1 MEYERWVK
9 TLAVEI
15 MRQTPLDAIRFLD
28 VLGIA
33 AISTPSSKSSPAFTT
48 PTVSTKLTRLSENKL
63 NNLKTRNI
71 TQSSAPRWDRSP
83 SSEGSTTSADFLHDK
98 KNTDSENMLRVKK
111 MSSLGQSL
119 PRRKLCMSDVESQSD
134 RDEVDSVVSKTFT
147 KHKTPE
153 NKNIVSGRKSRE
165 KLRRTR
171 DIAENGSSSEETR
184 TIDEGIVL
192 EERESSSERYCRRS
206 LWPSDRSDCLD
217 SPHSVSSYSSYELCD
232 SPDAIDSVEETSTTC
247 IKKRDALRNE
257 TKCMTEPVTERI
269 YSKNVNT
276 TPYHSNLIKKKC
288 EKKVA
293 LEKILPIIDAKI
305 LLVDTV
311 KKVNTETKI
320 APQVKTS
327 TQLHMPLYR
336 AQPYNVECA
345 SLSKSEHNDRP
356 LAPTQ
361 MSSSKNTETGPQT
374 PSIVIHKILSNDASD
389 IKSQLW
395 SRARSC
401 SPSNSSSMSPSYE
414 GRGARALSV
423 GQSLE
428 PSVAILRMHCQDT
441 EKYVPVRDKLALFES
456 LCRVG
461 RLARSSE
468 ELAAEAEQAWAPRA
482 RSLHDLTRERSPHVP
497 VREICK
503 FFEKFGSSEVSLENK
518 QTKPSPV
525 IISQRRFSENLPVK
539 IARHRQMPLREKHK
553 STDVY
558 NMLSTPCIN
567 MPLVNCVQINSN
579 VASNLNNCSNVK
591 LKMDTSKCKDDVKS
605 LSSNYSNN
613 SDHVNESAELS
624 SNEAFDYGG
633 FKQIRLGNKIIT
645 YV

>member
-48 PTVSTKLTRLSENKL
+48 PTASTKLTRLSVNKP
-63 NNLKTRNI
+63 NNLKTRNT
-71 TQSSAPRWDRSP
+71 TQNSAPRWDRSP
-83 SSEGSTTSADFLHDK
+83 SSEGSTTSADFLQDK
-98 KNTDSENMLRVKK
+98 KITDRDNMLRVKK
-111 MSSLGQSL
+111 ITSLGQSL
-119 PRRKLCMSDVESQSD
+119 PRRQLCMSDVESQSD

-153 NKNIVSGRKSRE
+153 NKSMVSGRKSRE
-165 KLRRTR
+165 KMRRTR

-232 SPDAIDSVEETSTTC
+232 SPDAIDSVEEPSTTC
-247 IKKRDALRNE
+247 IKKSEALSNE
-257 TKCMTEPVTERI
+257 TKCTAEPVTERI

-276 TPYHSNLIKKKC
+276 TPYHSNLMKKKC

-293 LEKILPIIDAKI
+293 LEKILPVISSKI
-305 LLVDTV
+305 LLEDTV
-311 KKVNTETKI
+311 KKVLTETKI
-320 APQVKTS
+320 APQVKTKQKQNS
-327 TQLHMPLYR
+327 QLHMPLYR
-336 AQPYNVECA
+336 AQPYNVECV
-345 SLSKSEHNDRP
+345 SISKSEHNNR
-356 LAPTQ
+356 LLL
-361 MSSSKNTETGPQT
+361 SSSMNTKT
-374 PSIVIHKILSNDASD
+374 PSIVIHKIQSKDASE
-389 IKSQLW
+389 IKSQFW

-423 GQSLE
+423 GQPLE

-441 EKYVPVRDKLALFES
+441 EKYVPVKDKLALFES

-468 ELAAEAEQAWAPRA
+468 ELAAEAEQAAWAPRA

-503 FFEKFGSSEVSLENK
+503 FFEKFGTSKVSLESK
-518 QTKPSPV
+518 QIKPTPAK
-525 IISQRRFSENLPVK
+525 ISQRRFSEHLPVK
-539 IARHRQMPLREKHK
+539 IARCRQMPKEKYK
-553 STDVY
+553 STDIY
-558 NMLSTPCIN
+558 NVLSTPYIN
-567 MPLVNCVQINSN
+567 MPLVNCVQINCN
-579 VASNLNNCSNVK
+579 VASNFNNCSNAK
-591 LKMDTSKCKDDVKS
+591 LKIDTSRCKDDFKS
-605 LSSNYSNN
+605 LSSNNYNNN
-613 SDHVNESAELS
+613 SSYHANENAELS

>member
-33 AISTPSSKSSPAFTT
+33 AISTPSSKSSPTFTT
-48 PTVSTKLTRLSENKL
+48 PTVSTKLTQLSENKP
-63 NNLKTRNI
+63 NNLKTRNA

-98 KNTDSENMLRVKK
+98 KITDENMARVKK
-111 MSSLGQSL
+111 LTSLGQSL

-134 RDEVDSVVSKTFT
+134 RDEVDNVVSKTFT

-153 NKNIVSGRKSRE
+153 NKSIVSGRKSRE

-232 SPDAIDSVEETSTTC
+232 SPDAIDSVEEPSTTC
-247 IKKRDALRNE
+247 IKKSEALRNE
-257 TKCMTEPVTERI
+257 TKCATEPVTERI

-293 LEKILPIIDAKI
+293 LEKTFPIIGAKI
-305 LLVDTV
+305 LLEETV
-311 KKVNTETKI
+311 KQAPTEMKI
-320 APQVKTS
+320 VSQGKTS
-327 TQLHMPLYR
+327 TQLHMQLYR
-336 AQPYNVECA
+336 AQPYNVECV
-345 SLSKSEHNDRP
+345 SLSKCEHNERP
-356 LAPTQ
+356 LTSTQ
-361 MSSSKNTETGPQT
+361 SSQNTVTGPLT
-374 PSIVIHKILSNDASD
+374 PSIVIHKIQSKDASD

-423 GQSLE
+423 GQPPE

-441 EKYVPVRDKLALFES
+441 EKYVPVKDKLALFES

-468 ELAAEAEQAWAPRA
+468 ELAAEAEQALAPRA

-503 FFEKFGSSEVSLENK
+503 FFEKFGSSEVSLEKKNK
-518 QTKPSPV
+518 QTKPSPNK
-525 IISQRRFSENLPVK
+525 ISQRRFSENLPIK
-539 IARHRQMPLREKHK
+539 TACHRQMPLKEKHK

-558 NMLSTPCIN
+558 NMLSTPYIN
-567 MPLVNCVQINSN
+567 MPLVECIQINCN
-579 VASNLNNCSNVK
+579 VVSNLNNCSNAK
-591 LKMDTSKCKDDVKS
+591 LEMDTSKCKNDFKS
-605 LSSNYSNN
+605 LSSNYNN
-613 SDHVNESAELS
+613 SSYHVNESAEIS
-624 SNEAFDYGG
+624 SKEAFDYGG